1 MPDPKPSLTLLRE
14 LTDTHVLEALIAAPR
29 LTRAELAER
38 TGISKPTVGDS
49 VRRLVAAGL
58 VADTGARTSG
68 RGAVG
73 SYFALA
79 DDVGVALALDVAPE
93 GIVGELVDVRAEVLA
108 RATAQVRI
116 PARPGPVSTS
126 LRAVAQGLQAKAPGP
141 IRLAVVS
148 AADPVQRRT
157 GRLVQLPY
165 APFLVGAL
173 TPADALLDVVT
184 GPVVVDNDVNWAA
197 RAERRAGE
205 DDLDDFV
212 YLYLG
217 AGLGCAVVGDGEVL
231 RGHDG
236 FAGEIGDVVTCGP
249 DGHACPFIEVFARL
263 GLRQPGSTAID
274 VAALLARAEA
284 PDPSTVSAI
293 AQAVAGVLAA
303 AVAFADPAVV
313 VLGGPWGTQ
322 PSVVRAISDQAAAL
336 PRRVAVR
343 PAQVDHAPLA
353 GARLHA
359 VDAIRAAVVSTRSV
373 GALSL

>member
-1 MPDPKPSLTLLRE
+1 MPEPKPSLTLLRE
-14 LTDTHVLEALIAAPR
+14 LTDTHVLDALIGAPR
-29 LTRAELAER
+29 LTRAELADR
-38 TGISKPTVGDS
+38 TGISKPTVGES

-68 RGAVG
+68 RGAIG

-79 DDVGVALALDVAPE
+79 HDIGVALAIDVAPE
-93 GIVGELVDVRAEVLA
+93 GIVGELVDVRGAVLS
-108 RATAQVRI
+108 RASAQVRL

-126 LRAVAQGLQAKAPGP
+126 LRRVARRLHARAPGP

-173 TPADALLDVVT
+173 TPADALVDVVA
-184 GPVVVDNDVNWAA
+184 GPVEVDNDVNWAA
-197 RAERRAGE
+197 RAERRAGPGE
-205 DDLDDFV
+205 LDDFV

-236 FAGEIGDVVTCGP
+236 FAGEIGDVLTAGP
-249 DGHACPFIEVFARL
+249 DARACSFTDVFARL

-274 VAALLARAEA
+274 VAALLDRLAADRAA
-284 PDPSTVSAI
+284 VANI

-313 VLGGPWGTQ
+313 LLGGPWGTQ
-322 PSVVRAISDQAAAL
+322 PGMVQAIRERVDRL

-343 PAQVDHAPLA
+343 AATVEGAPLA

-359 VDAIRAAVVSTRSV
+359 VDALRLAVVSTRSDD
-373 GALSL
+373 ALSL

>member
-1 MPDPKPSLTLLRE
+1 
-14 LTDTHVLEALIAAPR
+14 
-29 LTRAELAER
+29 
-38 TGISKPTVGDS
+38 
-49 VRRLVAAGL
+49 
-58 VADTGARTSG
+58 
-68 RGAVG
+68 
-73 SYFALA
+73 
-79 DDVGVALALDVAPE
+79 
-93 GIVGELVDVRAEVLA
+93 
-108 RATAQVRI
+108 
-116 PARPGPVSTS
+116 
-126 LRAVAQGLQAKAPGP
+126 VAQGLQAKAPGP